1 MISCVAVS
9 ITLLLLSVVDVWK
22 LKCGLAPYSL
32 TAGVGALTLAI
43 IFKKSQMAQTL
54 MPGNTR
60 HVSSSSKI
68 QMLMVF
74 IESRA
79 NLGGCG

>member
-22 LKCGLAPYSL
+22 LKRGLAPYSL
-32 TAGVGALTLAI
+32 TAGVGALTLAV

-54 MPGNTR
+54 RPGNTW

-79 NLGGCG
+79 ILGGCG